1 MKFKTAVLCLK
12 LITILFLYGHLFLI
26 ICWVCIFIYTN
37 LKQMDHNINY
47 DNVYNNNI
55 KNNQYDSNHQL
66 FRL

>member
-12 LITILFLYGHLFLI
+12 LITILFLYGNLFLI
-26 ICWVCIFIYTN
+26 ICWVCIFIYAN

>member
-12 LITILFLYGHLFLI
+12 LITILFLYGKLFLM
-26 ICWVCIFIYTN
+26 ICWVCIFIYAN

>member
-1 MKFKTAVLCLK
+1 M
-12 LITILFLYGHLFLI
+12 
-26 ICWVCIFIYTN
+26 ICWFCIFIYAN

-47 DNVYNNNI
+47 ENDYNNNI